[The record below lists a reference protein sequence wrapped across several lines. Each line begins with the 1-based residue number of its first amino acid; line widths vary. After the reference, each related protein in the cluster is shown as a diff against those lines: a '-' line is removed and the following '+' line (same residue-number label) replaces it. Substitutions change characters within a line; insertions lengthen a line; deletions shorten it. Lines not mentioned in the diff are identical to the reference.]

1 MKPALVVLAAAAIW
15 STAAPVSAQVIRTRP
30 FPGIFGSGDPAKSVT
45 QVDFL
50 SFIGGGYETS
60 TLTVG
65 DDAPGSG
72 SDDRGFGN
80 LVFRGR
86 VAHQGRR
93 TTFGADARATT
104 AYYTGGGAL
113 SPFSMSAGT
122 SFRGAFGR
130 HGTFALRQT
139 VFYSPYFVLRSLT
152 PDDAEDGPDAVP
164 ETDEGEVDP
173 RVDLRASRL
182 STKGYV
188 SFASAGRKVGRD
200 GSLFAAYRLAYI
212 DFAPGVFDMLA
223 QAPRAGYRHKIGRFA
238 SFVASYGVQMYEYR
252 ASPYDRLTAQNV
264 ELGVSYDRP
273 LSAWRRTTV
282 GFNMSTAFLGNES
295 FGRVRLN
302 GNARIH
308 RRFGRTW
315 IAGLAYLRGQQVFEG
330 FSAPFFA
337 FSDAGSFTFSGR
349 LFRDV
354 GLSGRALYAHSRFSL
369 GELDNAF
376 DSMAGSL
383 RLQVPVMW
391 ALAAYVEGYYAEH
404 DFQRRLGLLEGVP
417 TSLQR
422 VGTRA
427 GLTVSV
433 PVLR

>member
-1 MKPALVVLAAAAIW
+1 VKPVLVLLAAAAIW

-50 SFIGGGYETS
+50 SFIGGGYES
-60 TLTVG
+60 ATLTVG
-65 DDAPGSG
+65 DDQAGSG

-80 LVFRGR
+80 LVLRGR

-93 TTFGADARATT
+93 TTFGAETRATT
-104 AYYTGGGAL
+104 AYYTGRGAR
-113 SPFSMSAGT
+113 SPFSMSAGAN
-122 SFRGAFGR
+122 FRGAVGR

-139 VFYSPYFVLRSLT
+139 VFYSPYYVLSSLT
-152 PDDAEDGPDAVP
+152 PEEADEEPETVPDA
-164 ETDEGEVDP
+164 DDSEVDP
-173 RVDLRASRL
+173 RVDLRTTRL

-188 SFASAGRKVGRD
+188 SSAYTGRKVGRN

-212 DFAPGVFDMLA
+212 DFAPGAFDALA
-223 QAPRAGYRHKIGRFA
+223 QAPRAGYRHRIGRFA
-238 SFVASYGVQMYEYR
+238 SFIASYGVQMYEYR

-264 ELGVSYDRP
+264 ALGVSYDRP

-295 FGRVRLN
+295 FGHVRLN

-315 IAGLAYLRGQQVFEG
+315 LAGLTYLRGQQVFEG
-330 FSAPFFA
+330 FTAPFFT
-337 FSDAGSFTFSGR
+337 FSDAAAFTFSGR
-349 LFRDV
+349 LVRDIR
-354 GLSGRALYAHSRFSL
+354 LSGRALYSHSRYSL
-369 GELDNAF
+369 GQLENSF
-376 DSMAGSL
+376 NRTSGSL
-383 RLQVPVMW
+383 RVQVPVMW

-404 DFQRRLGLLEGVP
+404 EFQRRLGLLEGVP
-417 TSLQR
+417 TSLER
-422 VGTRA
+422 LGTRV